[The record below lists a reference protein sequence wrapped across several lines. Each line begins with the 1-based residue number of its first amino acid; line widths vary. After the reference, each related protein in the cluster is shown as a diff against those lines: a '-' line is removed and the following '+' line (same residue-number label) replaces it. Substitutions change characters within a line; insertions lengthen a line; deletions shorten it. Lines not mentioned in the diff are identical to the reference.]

1 MQMIARMFQEGGY
14 FMYLVLA
21 VGLLHAIP
29 VLAQFIAC
37 KRSDFSG
44 YLWAGLAGILLAGW
58 LGTMFG
64 GLQAFGALEMAAP
77 EQRGPLMAMAASI
90 ALYPTILA
98 VALVIPG
105 VFFTGIASSLARNL
119 APRRARQPGAGA
131 S

>member
-1 MQMIARMFQEGGY
+1 MFQEGGY

-21 VGLLHAIP
+21 VSFLHAIP

-37 KRSDFSG
+37 KKADFSG

-58 LGTMFG
+58 LGTMVG
-64 GLQAFGALEMAAP
+64 GIQAFEAIAVAHP
-77 EQRGPLMAMAASI
+77 DQKGPLMAMGAAI

-98 VALVIPG
+98 VAMVIPG
-105 VFFTGIASSLARNL
+105 VFFTGIAASLARNL
-119 APRRARQPGAGA
+119 APRRARKPQGGA

>member
-1 MQMIARMFQEGGY
+1 MIARMFQEGGY

-21 VGLLHAIP
+21 VSFLHAIP

-37 KRSDFSG
+37 KKADFSG

-58 LGTMFG
+58 LGTMMG
-64 GLQAFGALEMAAP
+64 ALQAFGAIAQVAP
-77 EQRGPLMAMAASI
+77 EQKSALIAMAAGI

-98 VALVIPG
+98 VAMVVPG
-105 VFFTGIASSLARNL
+105 AFFTGIAASLARNL
-119 APRRARQPGAGA
+119 APRRARRPEGGA